1 MPEAQLDRFMLKL
14 HIGYPQ
20 KSEERQILDLMAT
33 SAPNLTV
40 MPVVD
45 PQQIIAARSVVN
57 EIYID
62 DRVKDYIVDVVWAT
76 RDPASYNLKLDG
88 LIRYG
93 ASPRATI
100 YLALAARA
108 HAFLNGRGYVTPQD
122 VKSIGTDVLRHRV
135 IVSYEAEAE
144 TITSETIVDRI
155 FRRPARPVIAQD
167 RQTPAEIL
175 KKIRALEIKTKGL
188 VQTMFAGDY
197 HSVFKGRGMNFED
210 VREYQPGDEI
220 RAIDW
225 NVTARL
231 GTAFVKKFTEERE
244 LTVVLVVDVSA
255 SGNFGSASQSK
266 RELAAEIACLL
277 AFSAIRNND
286 KVGLLLFSDTV
297 ELFIPPKKGRSHTLR
312 IIREILFFEP
322 AGRGTAPALA
332 LDYLNKVVTRRA
344 VVFFISDFQTSD
356 FSRELSVSGRRH
368 DFIAVH
374 IQDQREEHLPN
385 VGIITLE
392 DAETGEQIEI
402 NTADRNTRALQ
413 RLGGDATGR
422 FEPDA
427 PPQQHRRHFIAHERE
442 LSARLALV
450 FQTTGT
456 TPRRAMNWLTYVSFR
471 RRRHS

>member
-1 MPEAQLDRFMLKL
+1 MSDAQK
-14 HIGYPQ
+14 
-20 KSEERQILDLMAT
+20 
-33 SAPNLTV
+33 
-40 MPVVD
+40 
-45 PQQIIAARSVVN
+45 
-57 EIYID
+57 
-62 DRVKDYIVDVVWAT
+62 
-76 RDPASYNLKLDG
+76 
-88 LIRYG
+88 
-93 ASPRATI
+93 
-100 YLALAARA
+100 
-108 HAFLNGRGYVTPQD
+108 
-122 VKSIGTDVLRHRV
+122 
-135 IVSYEAEAE
+135 
-144 TITSETIVDRI
+144 
-155 FRRPARPVIAQD
+155 
-167 RQTPAEIL
+167 TPAEIL

-255 SGNFGSASQSK
+255 SGHFGSVSQSK
-266 RELAAEIACLL
+266 RELAAEVACVL

-286 KVGLLLFSDTV
+286 KVGLLLFSDRV

-332 LDYLNKVVTRRA
+332 LDYLNNVVTRRA

-368 DFIAVH
+368 DFIALH
-374 IQDQREEHLPN
+374 IQDQREEALPN

-402 NTADRNTRALQ
+402 NTGDRTTRARFSAQAETRRAELNRTLRRNNIDAISLRTGENYLPALRSFFKQ
-413 RLGGDATGR
+413 R
-422 FEPDA
+422 
-427 PPQQHRRHFIAHERE
+427 ER
-442 LSARLALV
+442 RLAV
-450 FQTTGT
+450 
-456 TPRRAMNWLTYVSFR
+456 R
-471 RRRHS
+471 